1 MKKLFANLKFLLSI
15 VIITILTDYF
25 YGYGYAIG
33 ASLFSFL
40 FFGFIFFIDMRI
52 IRLKKEK
59 LKI

>member
-1 MKKLFANLKFLLSI
+1 MKKLFAILKFLLSI

-52 IRLKKEK
+52 IRLKK
-59 LKI
+59 